1 MSKSQIN
8 QQAIADKLSISRS
21 TVTRV
26 LRHDPV
32 HRISPETRELI
43 LQTAREMGYQLRRR
57 RTGNI
62 AFVVCGEMASRQIEL
77 HMAVCDEAAKSDCRV
92 FFVHLPEF
100 PSYKQ
105 ISLHVNPITADG
117 AMLIGKYNPELAQKL
132 AAVMPVVILD
142 DDYKLT
148 DVDQIIVDYV
158 ALGRLL
164 TEELIRTGHQR
175 IAVIAQFPEDVT
187 WRGPLEGYRQAIE
200 AAGGEASLSMV
211 RPKSGRLYPELL
223 NEILNISPKPTGIL
237 ALTTSDHAI
246 ILSTLMAMGVDVPG
260 DVSYVGWA
268 YSYVSALL
276 PFPAITCLD
285 DIYQSMARAAV
296 GRLFARAEDGAIP
309 AETITVPVSIRS
321 GETCIKR

>member
-1 MSKSQIN
+1 MLKSQVN

-32 HRISPETRELI
+32 HRISPETRDLI
-43 LQTAREMGYQLRRR
+43 LQTAREMGYRLRRR

-62 AFVVCGEMASRQIEL
+62 AFVVCGEMASRQVEL

-92 FFVHLPEF
+92 FFVHFPEF

-105 ISLHVNPITADG
+105 ISLHVNPLTADG
-117 AMLIGKYNPELAQKL
+117 AVLVGRYDPELAQKI
-132 AAVMPVVILD
+132 ATVMPVVILD

-148 DVDQIIVDYV
+148 DVDQIIVDYI

-164 TEELIRTGHQR
+164 TEGLIKAGHQH
-175 IAVIAQFPEDVT
+175 IAVIAQFPEDVK
-187 WRGPLEGYRQAIE
+187 WSGPLEGYKQAIE

-211 RPKSGRLYPELL
+211 WSKSGRLYPELL
-223 NEILNISPKPTGIL
+223 KEILDTLPKPTGIL

-268 YSYVSALL
+268 YSYMAALL

-296 GRLFARAEDGAIP
+296 GRLFAKIEGEVTQ

-321 GETCIKR
+321 GETCAKR